1 METTITTTNTI
12 NSQYGIEE
20 GAEFISG
27 AVIGVV
33 VASRDGEVDATLLN
47 QVKTILLL

>member
-12 NSQYGIEE
+12 NSQYGIRE
-20 GAEFISG
+20 GAEFSLGDIMDVTES
-27 AVIGVV
+27 
-33 VASRDGEVDATLLN
+33 SYDGEVDAIN